1 MLSMIT
7 GPLLGGIIGLITNGI
22 AIRMLFRP
30 LKPIKIFGKTLPFT
44 PGLIPK
50 ERGRIARSV
59 GNVIATNLISE
70 ESLSRNLLSDEMDN
84 RILSWIDCQL
94 DQLRDHPTKLHTLLT
109 TYFSDEQ
116 VINAADTF
124 QSKATELLYR
134 KACTINLGAVI
145 AETALSE
152 VRKHPLF
159 ASFGFMISEDM
170 LLNIKEKIQET
181 VDQMI
186 TEHGEAIIRDM
197 VEQET
202 LNVLTLSTDQIYE
215 KLIDHESQIKQTVL
229 SAYHSLV
236 KNHLSQVLKAIDIAG
251 LVENEINRFD
261 LLELEHIILSLMKK
275 ELNAII
281 ALGGLL
287 GVLMGCLM
295 NFF

>member
-202 LNVLTLSTDQIYE
+202 LKALTLSTDQIYE

-287 GVLMGCLM
+287 GVVMGCLM

>member
-287 GVLMGCLM
+287 GVVMGCLM

>member
-202 LNVLTLSTDQIYE
+202 LKALTLSTDQIYE

>member
-94 DQLRDHPTKLHTLLT
+94 DQLRNHPTKLHTLLT

-124 QSKATELLYR
+124 QSKATELLYH

-236 KNHLSQVLKAIDIAG
+236 KNHLFQVLKAIDIAG

-287 GVLMGCLM
+287 GVVMGCLM